1 MHRHIRNANVH
12 TLSCKT
18 AKQIDADA
26 MACHFVLSL
35 LQPRLPLV
43 GLCLATAVHGVAMGG
58 GIVAYL
64 VGGRTWLF
72 FPFSVVSTNTHNAC
86 SALSLIRLRMT
97 EQTKRKAVCGTV
109 SEHELCVCVCG
120 WVCVCVCVCVCARAR
135 ARWHS
140 K

>member
-1 MHRHIRNANVH
+1 M
-12 TLSCKT
+12 LFC
-18 AKQIDADA
+18 
-26 MACHFVLSL
+26 FVSA
-35 LQPRLPLV
+35 PTKV
-43 GLCLATAVHGVAMGG
+43 ATSGLCLATTVQGVAMGG

-72 FPFSVVSTNTHNAC
+72 FPFSVVSTNTHKAC

-120 WVCVCVCVCVCARAR
+120 CVCVWVCVWVCVCVRVCVRAR
-135 ARWHS
+135 AVAFEVV
-140 K
+140 